1 MFLRHKQQKSER
13 YRLTKPSITL
23 ATVCLSKSLFNTKK
37 QTLPYVTVKTPYL
50 IATSTRKEVQII
62 DLQGLHAQ
70 GTLHLLL
77 TTLIQHRHVF
87 PNKFVTAVKL
97 SLLTQKTKNHHPKIN
112 GRSNKS

>member
-1 MFLRHKQQKSER
+1 MTENYQTFTPFSRHNQQKSER

-23 ATVCLSKSLFNTKK
+23 ATVCLSNTLFNTKK
-37 QTLPYVTVKTPYL
+37 QTLPYVTAKTPYL

-77 TTLIQHRHVF
+77 TTLIQHRHF
-87 PNKFVTAVKL
+87 SQQIRNFSKALAPNRK
-97 SLLTQKTKNHHPKIN
+97 Q
-112 GRSNKS
+112 